1 MPYGWNNH
9 GGGPGGWILMLIG
22 MFVFWSI
29 FAFVIVA
36 AVRYFS
42 SSSRHHVVTAHG
54 TAAQDSAIEILK
66 TRFAKGD
73 IDEADFKARLA
84 LLEGSK

>member
-42 SSSRHHVVTAHG
+42 SGHRYGAMTNG
-54 TAAQDSAIEILK
+54 TAAHDSAIEILK
-66 TRFAKGD
+66 TRFAKGE
-73 IDEADFKARLA
+73 IDEADFTARLA
-84 LLEGSK
+84 LLEGTK

>member
-42 SSSRHHVVTAHG
+42 SGHHHVAVAHG
-54 TAAQDSAIEILK
+54 TAAHDSAIEILK
-66 TRFAKGD
+66 TRFAKGE

-84 LLEGSK
+84 LLEGTK

>member
-1 MPYGWNNH
+1 MQYGWNNY
-9 GGGPGGWILMLIG
+9 GGGPGGWILMLVG

-42 SSSRHHVVTAHG
+42 SGRHHVVTAPG
-54 TAAQDSAIEILK
+54 TAAHDSAVEILK
-66 TRFAKGD
+66 TRFAKGE

-84 LLEGSK
+84 LLEGTK